1 MTSEGLGEMFEG
13 DFADTCGGKF
23 PLLLMG
29 ERANGQACLDGERGR
44 GRKFSTLQRA
54 KFRILFKSSAVYIF
68 VRMLVW
74 VCVYVCGCE
83 CVCVSMHVFIHTFS
97 EEETFSFTFIN
108 AFF

>member
-1 MTSEGLGEMFEG
+1 MV
-13 DFADTCGGKF
+13 K
-23 PLLLMG
+23 
-29 ERANGQACLDGERGR
+29 RAWTVNEDPHRRE
-44 GRKFSTLQRA
+44 RKFSTLQRA
-54 KFRILFKSSAVYIF
+54 KFRILFRSSAVYIF

-108 AFF
+108 VLFLVKQLSFLQIIK